1 MTMFEHANQSE
12 QLKMFMT
19 PREIMENYSFQDAA
33 RNIIATDTGNLDTIS
48 VEPDHLENLP
58 QKFGQPAPF
67 DDPRKPAEENAE
79 GWSAAKAKFDR
90 GYGNDPDGGDYSY
103 EPGDPA
109 PGTRAHTEYFGKY
122 KENLNDRENYLDQWM
137 DRGQVEGIKREMV
150 DEGFTGDIDQYLD
163 MEKQDHDRRMGA
175 AQEYRLEDVTDRS
188 TWFEDD
194 RQVMDRALVDAQSP
208 TNEVLLAQEY
218 LENPD
223 SKIGG
228 FGTPFGAGAYER
240 VAGMGVER
248 PIRLGT
254 NLEVN
259 VRGDI
264 KRPILG
270 NMHDLVS
277 AHKQKPDT
285 LLPVEHSQ
293 DQSHASV
300 QRRIF
305 PHEERWGEVVGGDPA
320 WEIEALHD
328 ERARINVAS
337 HLDSMAGRLV
347 DDETLE
353 KEFYTTRPGS
363 ASQLEAFG
371 NKP

>member
-1 MTMFEHANQSE
+1 
-12 QLKMFMT
+12 MFMT

-33 RNIIATDTGNLDTIS
+33 RNIIATDTGNLGTIS

-79 GWSAAKAKFDR
+79 GLRAAKAKFDR
-90 GYGNDPDGGDYSY
+90 GEGNDPDSGDYSY
-103 EPGDPA
+103 EPGDYT
-109 PGTRAHTEYFGKY
+109 PGTREHNEWQGYTNPDFT
-122 KENLNDRENYLDQWM
+122 DRENYLDQWM

-194 RQVMDRALVDAQSP
+194 KQVMDRALVDAQSP

-223 SKIGG
+223 SDIAG

-240 VAGMGVER
+240 VAGVGVER

-270 NMHDLVS
+270 GMDDLVS
-277 AHKQKPDT
+277 AHKQKPDA
-285 LLPVEHSQ
+285 LIPVEHHSARWRSGSYANEGFTFEEEQ
-293 DQSHASV
+293 NGPDYNPHAERQEGAEEFIKLEQS
-300 QRRIF
+300 
-305 PHEERWGEVVGGDPA
+305 
-320 WEIEALHD
+320 
-328 ERARINVAS
+328 RINIDS
-337 HLDSMAGRLV
+337 HMEAMAGRLV

-353 KEFYTTRPGS
+353 KEFYNTRPTS

>member
-19 PREIMENYSFQDAA
+19 PREIMENYSFHDAA
-33 RNIIATDTGNLDTIS
+33 RNITAVAMGNLDTVS
-48 VEPDHLENLP
+48 WEPTYLDNLP
-58 QKFGQPAPF
+58 QKFGLPAPF
-67 DDPRKPAEENAE
+67 EDPRTVPDDNLS
-79 GWSAAKAKFDR
+79 GWHAAKAKFER
-90 GYGNDPDGGDYSY
+90 GEGNDPDAGDYYY
-103 EPGDPA
+103 EAGA
-109 PGTRAHTEYFGKY
+109 LEPGTREYAETHDDY
-122 KENLNDRENYLDQWM
+122 DENLTVRENYLNSWM
-137 DRGQVEGIKREMV
+137 DVEGTKGEM
-150 DEGFTGDIDQYLD
+150 ESRGFTGDIDEYLD
-163 MEKQDHDRRMGA
+163 DQKWEHDKRMEA
-175 AQEYRLEDVTDRS
+175 AQEYQLEDVTDRS

-194 RQVMDRALVDAQSP
+194 KQVVDRALVDAQSP

-223 SKIGG
+223 SDSAG

-240 VAGMGVER
+240 VAVRGVEK
-248 PIRLGT
+248 PILLGT

-270 NMHDLVS
+270 DMHDLVS
-277 AHKQKPDT
+277 AYKQKPDT

-293 DQSHASV
+293 YQSHNSV
-300 QRRIF
+300 QRRLF
-305 PHEERWGEVVGGDPA
+305 PHEERWGEVVGGDPL
-320 WEIEALHD
+320 WEIEALND

-337 HLDSMAGRLV
+337 HLDSAAGRLV